1 MVEKIKEKKTAN
13 ESISNNKRLSS
24 YPQLSKLVIYRKMLW
39 KIKHLPI
46 DKKKLKKTKNIQE

>member
-1 MVEKIKEKKTAN
+1 MVEKIKKTAN